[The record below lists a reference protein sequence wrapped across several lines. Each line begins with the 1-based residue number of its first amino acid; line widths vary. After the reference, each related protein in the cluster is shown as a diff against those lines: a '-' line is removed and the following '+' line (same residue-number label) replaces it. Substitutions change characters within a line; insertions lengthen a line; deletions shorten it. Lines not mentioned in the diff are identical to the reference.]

1 VPECLIDLCVNLSVL
16 RVYKCLFTQRTQRQ
30 TTKFTKKLETD
41 PLLAIRR
48 CCSHAS
54 KDSVQYDT
62 IEGMV
67 KAQSIT
73 ERAQTFGELRASG
86 YVSRSVKDEMRA
98 NLIAKLRGGE
108 RLFPGILGYDE
119 SVVPQI
125 VNAVLAKHNLILL
138 GLRGQAKSRLIRQ
151 LTGLMDDEIPIIA
164 GSEVNDDP
172 FAPLSAFGRQQIE
185 LHGDETKIDWVNR
198 GNRFVEKLATPD
210 VTIADIIG
218 DVDPIKAARGGHLL
232 SDELT
237 IHFGLLPR
245 ANRGIFAIN
254 ELPDLAGKIQVG
266 LFNIM
271 QEGDVQIK
279 GYPVRLPLDVM
290 LVFSANP
297 EDYTARGK
305 IITPLKDRIG
315 AEIHTHYPAN
325 VQLSSE
331 ITKQEAWTSRP
342 GFESFS
348 LSIPEFISET
358 IEQIAFEARDDQRVD
373 KRSGVSQRFSISAL
387 ESAVSNA
394 ERRALIT
401 GESEIVPRIS
411 DIYSALPSMT
421 GKMELEYEGEQI
433 GATRLA
439 KDLIKRAS
447 GVIFEGFFLGID
459 FAPAVQWFD
468 EGNRLLLSDTASAQE
483 CAMLLESVPDL
494 IDLTLVPLDFDRKE
508 KAKMVSAC
516 EFVLEGLYAQNKISR
531 SEDGSYEAVTKAKR
545 DRRGMI
551 YEDLTDLEGYN

>member
-1 VPECLIDLCVNLSVL
+1 MPSA
-16 RVYKCLFTQRTQRQ
+16 RT
-30 TTKFTKKLETD
+30 L
-41 PLLAIRR
+41 
-48 CCSHAS
+48 
-54 KDSVQYDT
+54 
-62 IEGMV
+62 
-67 KAQSIT
+67 
-73 ERAQTFGELRASG
+73 GELKASG
-86 YVSRSVKDEMRA
+86 YASRRVKDEMRA
-98 NLIAKLRGGE
+98 NLIGKLRAGE

-125 VNAVLAKHNLILL
+125 VNAVLAKHNFILL
-138 GLRGQAKSRLIRQ
+138 GLRGQAKSRIIRQ
-151 LTGLMDDEIPIIA
+151 LTDLLDEEIPIIA
-164 GSEVNDDP
+164 GSEINDDP
-172 FAPLSAFGRQQIE
+172 FAPLSAYGRQQFE
-185 LHGDETKIDWVNR
+185 LHGDEMKVDWVHR
-198 GNRFVEKLATPD
+198 DNRFVEKLATPD

-218 DVDPIKAARGGHLL
+218 DVDPIKAAKGGHLL

-279 GYPVRLPLDVM
+279 GYPVRLPLDVL

-315 AEIHTHYPAN
+315 AEVQTHYPAN
-325 VQLSSE
+325 VRLSSE
-331 ITKQEAWTSRP
+331 ITKQEAWTKRE
-342 GFESFS
+342 GLENYTVE
-348 LSIPEFISET
+348 IPEFISET

-373 KRSGVSQRFSISAL
+373 KRSGVSQRFSITAL
-387 ESAVSNA
+387 EAAVSNA

-401 GESEIVPRIS
+401 GEKEIVPRIS
-411 DIYSALPSMT
+411 DIYAALPAMT
-421 GKMELEYEGEQI
+421 GKIELEYEGEQI
-433 GATRLA
+433 GGTRLT
-439 KDLIKRAS
+439 KDLIKRAC

-459 FAPAVQWFD
+459 FAPAIRWFD
-468 EGNRLLLSDTASAQE
+468 EGNKLLLSDTASAKE
-483 CAMLLESVPDL
+483 CVGLLDSVPQL
-494 IDLTLVPLDFDRKE
+494 IESTLVPLEFSRKD
-508 KAKMVSAC
+508 KGKLVSAC

-531 SEDGSYEAVTKAKR
+531 NESGGYEAVTKAKR

-551 YEDLTDLEGYN
+551 YEDFTDVEGYN

>member
-1 VPECLIDLCVNLSVL
+1 MPGA
-16 RVYKCLFTQRTQRQ
+16 RT
-30 TTKFTKKLETD
+30 L
-41 PLLAIRR
+41 
-48 CCSHAS
+48 
-54 KDSVQYDT
+54 
-62 IEGMV
+62 
-67 KAQSIT
+67 
-73 ERAQTFGELRASG
+73 GELRASG
-86 YVSRSVKDEMRA
+86 YASRPVKDEMRA
-98 NLIAKLRGGE
+98 NLITKLRSGE

-125 VNAVLAKHNLILL
+125 TNAILAKHNFILL
-138 GLRGQAKSRLIRQ
+138 GLRGQAKSRIIRQ
-151 LTGLMDDEIPIIA
+151 LTDLLDEEIPIIA
-164 GSEVNDDP
+164 GSEINDDP
-172 FAPLSAFGRQQIE
+172 FAPLSAYGRQLID
-185 LHGDETKIDWVNR
+185 LHGDETKIDWVHR
-198 GNRFVEKLATPD
+198 DNRFVEKLATPD

-218 DVDPIKAARGGHLL
+218 DVDPIKAAKGGHLL

-279 GYPVRLPLDVM
+279 GYPVRLPLDLL

-315 AEIHTHYPAN
+315 AEVMTHYPAN

-331 ITKQEAWTSRP
+331 ITKQEAWTNR
-342 GFESFS
+342 GLENFAIE
-348 LSIPEFISET
+348 IPDFIAEI

-373 KRSGVSQRFSISAL
+373 KRSGVSQRFSITAI
-387 ESAVSNA
+387 EAAVSNA

-401 GESEIVPRIS
+401 GEGEIVPRIS
-411 DIYSALPSMT
+411 DIYAALPAMT

-433 GATRLA
+433 GGTRLA
-439 KDLIKRAS
+439 KDLIKRAC

-459 FAPAVQWFD
+459 FTPTVHWFD
-468 EGNRLLLSDTASAQE
+468 EGNKLLMSDTASAEE
-483 CAMLLESVPDL
+483 CIGLLDSVPQL
-494 IDLTLVPLDFDRKE
+494 IESTLVPLEFRRTDA
-508 KAKMVSAC
+508 AKLVSAC

-531 SEDGSYEAVTKAKR
+531 NESGGYEAVTKAKR
-545 DRRGMI
+545 DRHGMI
-551 YEDLTDLEGYN
+551 YEDFTDVEGYN